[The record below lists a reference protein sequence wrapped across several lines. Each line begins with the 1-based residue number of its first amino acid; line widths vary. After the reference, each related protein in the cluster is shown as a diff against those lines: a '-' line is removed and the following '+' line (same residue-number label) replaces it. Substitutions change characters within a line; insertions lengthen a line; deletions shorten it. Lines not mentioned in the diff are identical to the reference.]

1 MYGMIGSMPD
11 RKEADGFLLDFLDGV
26 FDRG

>member
-1 MYGMIGSMPD
+1 MYGMIGTLPD
-11 RKEADGFLLDFLDGV
+11 RKEADGFLVDFLDGV